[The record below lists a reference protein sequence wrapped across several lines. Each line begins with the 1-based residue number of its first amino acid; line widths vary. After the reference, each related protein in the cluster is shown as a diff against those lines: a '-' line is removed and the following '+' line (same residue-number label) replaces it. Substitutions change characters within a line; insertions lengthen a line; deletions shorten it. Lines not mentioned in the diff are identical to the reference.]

1 MVELLIGLFIG
12 FVVGGVFM
20 VSDYKGKV
28 AKGYIPYIGKD
39 GTLMWRETPNNACSG
54 LEAGAVESG
63 ADSNSPASSH

>member
-1 MVELLIGLFIG
+1 MVGLLIGLFIG

-20 VSDYKGKV
+20 VSDYKGMV

-39 GTLMWRETPNNACSG
+39 GTLMWRETPNIACSG
-54 LEAGAVESG
+54 LEAGAAESG